1 MPDIL
6 SIISRWWK
14 MIFGLTLLSSL
25 AALAACLLS
34 PKQYAST
41 ATALPG
47 NSVLSDKARIFNKN
61 IQYLYPRLGSPD
73 ELDRIEGTAA
83 LDTIYIATARD
94 LNLVNHYSIKS
105 SKDAL
110 YEAAKELKSKSR
122 ITRSAYGELKI
133 KAWDRD
139 RNMAAALANGIFRHL
154 QLLHQQLHQQ
164 DNAYVLQKLREDL
177 RARREQF
184 RLAADSLRYMEAE
197 YAELLTARRNALLQ
211 QVQEQE
217 KLIAEYELALSANPS
232 VLVSVESARPSL
244 KPEKPETAQTVLLTA
259 FASALFFFL
268 LALVLESR
276 KRKP

>member
-1 MPDIL
+1 MPDIF

-14 MIFGLTLLSSL
+14 MIFGLTLLASL
-25 AALAACLLS
+25 AALAACWLS

-41 ATALPG
+41 VTALPG
-47 NSVLSDKARIFNKN
+47 NSALSDKARIFNKN
-61 IQYLYPRLGSPD
+61 IQYLYSRLGSPD

-83 LDTIYIATARD
+83 LDTIYIATAKD
-94 LNLVNHYSIKS
+94 FNLVDHYSVKS
-105 SKDAL
+105 SKNAL
-110 YEAAKELKSKSR
+110 YEAAEELKSKSR
-122 ITRSAYGELKI
+122 ISRSAYGELKV

-139 RNMAAALANGIFRHL
+139 RNMSAALANGIFRHI
-154 QLLHQQLHQQ
+154 QQLHQQLHQQ

-177 RARREQF
+177 LARQHQF
-184 RLAADSLRYMEAE
+184 RLTADSLRYLEAE
-197 YAELLTARRNALLQ
+197 YAELLTVRRNALLQ

-217 KLIAEYELALSANPS
+217 KLIAEYELALSTNPP
-232 VLVSVESARPSL
+232 VLVPVESARPSL
-244 KPEKPETAQTVLLTA
+244 RPEKPRTVQTVLLTA

>member
-14 MIFGLTLLSSL
+14 MILGLTLLASL
-25 AALAACLLS
+25 AALAACWLS

-47 NSVLSDKARIFNKN
+47 NSSLSDKARIFNKN
-61 IQYLYPRLGSPD
+61 IQYLYSRLGSPD

-83 LDTIYIATARD
+83 LDTIYIATAND
-94 LNLVNHYSIKS
+94 FNLVNHYSIKS

-110 YEAAKELKSKSR
+110 YEAAEELKSKSR
-122 ITRSAYGELKI
+122 ISRSAYGELKI

-139 RNMAAALANGIFRHL
+139 RNMAAALANGIFQRL
-154 QLLHQQLHQQ
+154 QQLHQELHQQ
-164 DNAYVLQKLREDL
+164 DNASVLQKLKEDL
-177 RARREQF
+177 VARQQQF
-184 RLAADSLRYMEAE
+184 RLASDSLRHIEAA
-197 YAELLTARRNALLQ
+197 YAELLTVRRNALLQ

-217 KLIAEYELALSANPS
+217 KLIAEYELALSTNPP

-244 KPEKPETAQTVLLTA
+244 RPEKPDTAQTVLLTA

-276 KRKP
+276 KRRS

>member
-6 SIISRWWK
+6 PIISRWWK
-14 MIFGLTLLSSL
+14 MILGLTLLASL
-25 AALAACLLS
+25 AALVACWLS

-41 ATALPG
+41 VTALPG
-47 NSVLSDKARIFNKN
+47 NPVLSDKARIFNKN
-61 IQYLYPRLGSPD
+61 IQYLYSRLGSPD

-83 LDTIYIATARD
+83 LDTIYIATAND
-94 LNLVNHYSIKS
+94 LNLVNHYSKKTS
-105 SKDAL
+105 NDAL
-110 YEAAKELKSKSR
+110 YQAAEELKSKSR
-122 ITRSAYGELKI
+122 ISRSAYGELKV
-133 KAWDRD
+133 KVWDRD
-139 RNMAAALANGIFRHL
+139 RNMAAALANGIFSHL
-154 QLLHQQLHQQ
+154 QQLHQQLHQQ

-177 RARREQF
+177 MARREQF
-184 RLAADSLRYMEAE
+184 RLASDSLRYIEAA

-217 KLIAEYELALSANPS
+217 KLIAEYELALSTNPP
-232 VLVSVESARPSL
+232 VLVSVESARPSPR
-244 KPEKPETAQTVLLTA
+244 PEKPDTVQTVLLTA

>member
-14 MIFGLTLLSSL
+14 MIFGLTLLASL
-25 AALAACLLS
+25 AALVACWLS

-47 NSVLSDKARIFNKN
+47 NPVLSDKARIFNKN
-61 IQYLYPRLGSPD
+61 IQYLYGRLGSPD

-83 LDTIYIATARD
+83 LDTIYIATAND
-94 LNLVNHYSIKS
+94 LNLVNHYSKRS
-105 SKDAL
+105 SNEAL
-110 YEAAKELKSKSR
+110 YQAAEELKSKSR
-122 ITRSAYGELKI
+122 ISRSAYGELKV
-133 KAWDRD
+133 KVWDRD
-139 RNMAAALANGIFRHL
+139 RNMAAAIANGIFRHL
-154 QLLHQQLHQQ
+154 QQLHQQLHQQ

-177 RARREQF
+177 TARKEQF
-184 RLAADSLRYMEAE
+184 RLASDSLRYIEAA

-217 KLIAEYELALSANPS
+217 KLVAEYELALSTNPP

-244 KPEKPETAQTVLLTA
+244 RPEKPNTVQTVLLTA